1 MHDIAMD
8 ANEKGDKS
16 SAQKYMADAYEQ
28 FTRGIEYAEKTKET
42 LEELENLIELAF
54 LLDDAIVIFG
64 AKKVPRYREALS
76 KLEKALKRHANDKP
90 LIHQFPVFEALL
102 KLEQG
107 AVALAN
113 GENTK
118 SLNYYVAGYKELGA
132 LPGYGVARYKQHL
145 PHLMHQID
153 TLPPKEQVRWCRRFI
168 KVWKETPSGRRGKT
182 LADDLIPDL
191 VQWCNRLLINIDKS
205 L

>member
-1 MHDIAMD
+1 
-8 ANEKGDKS
+8 
-16 SAQKYMADAYEQ
+16 
-28 FTRGIEYAEKTKET
+28 
-42 LEELENLIELAF
+42 LEELENLTELAF

-118 SLNYYVAGYKELGA
+118 SLNHYVAGYKELGT

-145 PHLMHQID
+145 PHLMHQIE

-168 KVWKETPSGRRGKT
+168 KVWKETPSARRGRT

-191 VQWCNRLLINIDKS
+191 VQWCNRLMINIDSKN
-205 L
+205 